1 LIFAARHEDAD
12 FYASGRVMSQI
23 DYDIII
29 LGGGHNGLVCAAY
42 LARAGLKAL
51 VLERRDLLGGACVT
65 EELLPGYRFSVCSYL
80 CYLLQNKVIEEL
92 ELRKH
97 GFEVYHI
104 DPWRFLPI
112 PDGRRLLL
120 WDDVEQTQEEIARF
134 SRRDAANYPKWI
146 AFWERAAGIIYPYFL
161 TAPPTVAEIADRL
174 NGTND
179 EEFFERLLLASM
191 KDVVCEYFESEPVQA
206 AFIHAHDVG
215 DPTAPGSAWVYA
227 YIKCT
232 LFSKSENVGLVKGG
246 MGGVTQA
253 LAASARELGA
263 VLQTGTQVERILV
276 DNGKSIGVALT
287 DGTQIRSRSVV
298 SNADPKCTFLKL
310 VDARHLDPKF
320 VQRIKSLK
328 TEAAYFKFHAA
339 LSDAPDFSAYFGD
352 GSPSFDPRFLA
363 EVKICPSIDYFT
375 QAWTDA
381 KRGLPSRAPVMEV
394 QIPTAYDPTMAPEGH
409 HVMSIWAL
417 YAPSKLREG
426 TWDGCRRQMGE
437 RLIDTLARYAPN
449 LRDVIVDWSLF
460 TPADIEQRMAMTDGN
475 IRHLDMIPSQFLARR
490 PLLGWSG
497 YRTPIANLYLCG
509 AGTHPGGEVTGA
521 PGHNAAAAILADFG
535 CPG

>member
-1 LIFAARHEDAD
+1 
-12 FYASGRVMSQI
+12 MSET

-51 VLERRDLLGGACVT
+51 VLERRDVLGGACVT
-65 EELLPGYRFSVCSYL
+65 EELFPGYRFSACSYL
-80 CYLLQNKVIEEL
+80 CYLLQNKVIEDL

-97 GFEVYHI
+97 GFEVCPI
-104 DPWRFLPI
+104 DPWRFLPL
-112 PDGRRLLL
+112 PDRNRLLL
-120 WDDVEQTQEEIARF
+120 WNDVERSQEEIARF
-134 SRRDAANYPKWI
+134 SKRDAANYPKWN

-161 TAPPTVAEIADRL
+161 MPPPTVAAIADRL

-191 KDVVCEYFESEPVQA
+191 KDVVCEYFESEPARA

-232 LFSKSENVGLVKGG
+232 IFSKPENVGLVKGG
-246 MGGVTQA
+246 MGGITRA
-253 LAASARELGA
+253 LAASARENG
-263 VLQTGTQVERILV
+263 VILQTGAQVERILV
-276 DNGKSIGVALT
+276 EDGKVVGVALT
-287 DGTQIRSRSVV
+287 DGTQMRCRIVI
-298 SNADPKCTFLKL
+298 SNADPKRTFLKL
-310 VDARHLDPKF
+310 IDARHLDPKF
-320 VQRIKSLK
+320 VLRIKSLK
-328 TEAAYFKFHAA
+328 TEAACFKFHAA
-339 LSDAPDFSAYFGD
+339 LRDVPDFSPYFGD

-394 QIPTAYDPTMAPEGH
+394 QVPSVYDPGMAPEGH

-417 YAPSKLREG
+417 YAPSKLRDG
-426 TWDGCRRQMGE
+426 TWDHHRRPVGE
-437 RLIDTLARYAPN
+437 RLIDTLSEYAPN
-449 LRDVIVDWSLF
+449 LRDIIVDWSLF

-475 IRHLDMIPSQFLARR
+475 IRHLDMIPSQFLAQR

-521 PGHNAAAAILADFG
+521 PGHNAAAMVLADLG